1 MLETNRPENPEDS
14 TDGVVESVIPETGG
28 TSVSFRPGT
37 ARFLPDLERKP
48 WWIAP
53 SAIVFVPL
61 LVMLLAAWAI
71 PERIGSNIEQVSQ
84 ETVRKVRTRSE
95 RSSSATRELSV
106 AEPPERTEES
116 ETIDATDAAP
126 AKKPERANR
135 ARRSSNKD
143 TPRRGFSPVRERE
156 YPPPPP
162 PPPPPPVSAPEPAP
176 EPPPPIANATRSGEV
191 LRVVQPQ
198 DGGPPPEQEAAVEPA
213 AAQPAP
219 DSQAPTEEAAEAP
232 AAPVE

>member
-1 MLETNRPENPEDS
+1 
-14 TDGVVESVIPETGG
+14 
-28 TSVSFRPGT
+28 PGT

-116 ETIDATDAAP
+116 ETIEATDAAP

-143 TPRRGFSPVRERE
+143 TPRRGFSPVRERA
-156 YPPPPP
+156 YNPPPRPP
-162 PPPPPPVSAPEPAP
+162 PRPHSPRHPSQRPRRRPNLPRPSQTRRGAARYSASTSRKTGGLPRNKKQQLSRQLPNRRRTARRLRKRRQRRPPRPSSNV
-176 EPPPPIANATRSGEV
+176 R
-191 LRVVQPQ
+191 RK
-198 DGGPPPEQEAAVEPA
+198 
-213 AAQPAP
+213 
-219 DSQAPTEEAAEAP
+219 
-232 AAPVE
+232 